1 MLSLRAHRSLLARFG
16 RSSGGAIAV
25 EFAFTFPVLLIMLFG
40 MIEVEQLVTTQ
51 HRMANAGASV
61 DDVIGRL
68 PSLTTASETNIFAAA
83 GDIMGSTATSAPNL
97 RVSQIIITNTGTPK
111 YEWSDVQGTVY
122 TAYGRCAKSVLPELQ
137 STNAPTLA
145 VGQRVLVTEIQ
156 YTWNSPLNYVLKQ
169 PVVLHATTIL
179 SPRAGEVTRDW
190 GGGSTSDTLT
200 PACTGS

>member
-1 MLSLRAHRSLLARFG
+1 MLRLRPHRSLLGRFR
-16 RSSGGAIAV
+16 RSSKGAIAV

-68 PSLTTASETNIFAAA
+68 TSLTTASETNIFAAA
-83 GDIMGSTATSAPNL
+83 GDIMGSTATTTPNL
-97 RVSQIIITNTGTPK
+97 RVSQIIYTNTGTPK
-111 YEWSDVQGTVY
+111 YEWSDVQGSVF
-122 TAYGRCAKSVLPELQ
+122 TAYARCAKSVLPQL
-137 STNAPTLA
+137 SSANAPSVA

-169 PVVLHATTIL
+169 PVVLKSTTIL
-179 SPRAGEVTRDW
+179 SPRTGEVTRDW

>member
-1 MLSLRAHRSLLARFG
+1 MLSLRPRRWLLGRFA
-16 RSSGGAIAV
+16 RSSDGAIAV

-68 PSLTTASETNIFAAA
+68 ANLTTPTETNIFAAA
-83 GDIMGSTATSAPNL
+83 SDIMGSTAATAPNL

-111 YEWSDVQGTVY
+111 YEWSDVQGSVY
-122 TAYGRCAKSVLPELQ
+122 TAYTRCAKAVMAQLQ
-137 STNAPTLA
+137 SANAPSLA
-145 VGQRVLVTEIQ
+145 AGQRVLVTEIQ
-156 YTWNSPLNYVLKQ
+156 YTWQSPLNYVLKQ
-169 PVVLHATTIL
+169 PVVLHSTTIL
-179 SPRAGEVTRDW
+179 SPRTGEVTRDW